1 MGRRAA
7 VALYVLAMVGVVVGV
22 DVLFLRMLFWERL
35 IVNVGIV
42 LVFVVVYFRFLK
54 RPLAARDVRLH
65 SGSPDRIRTGVTA
78 LRGRRPRPLDDGAE
92 HGTAGSCRA
101 GMLAAPA
108 AYRLPPHRRSGQ
120 PTAKSQRSGAWRL
133 GMNKRGHRIVSAL
146 ATPLAGVPGLEPR
159 LTGPEPAGLP
169 ITPYPNGIA
178 LLKPGALTQFSG
190 PGLRQPTPSRH
201 SGSMAVRPASR
212 SRRSQRVIPAERRN
226 GAS

>member
-54 RPLAARDVRLH
+54 RPLAARDVRFRG
-65 SGSPDRIRTGVTA
+65 GSPDRIRTGVTA

-92 HGTAGSCRA
+92 HGTAGSCRT

-108 AYRLPPHRRSGQ
+108 A
-120 PTAKSQRSGAWRL
+120 
-133 GMNKRGHRIVSAL
+133 
-146 ATPLAGVPGLEPR
+146 
-159 LTGPEPAGLP
+159 
-169 ITPYPNGIA
+169 
-178 LLKPGALTQFSG
+178 
-190 PGLRQPTPSRH
+190 
-201 SGSMAVRPASR
+201 
-212 SRRSQRVIPAERRN
+212 
-226 GAS
+226 